1 MNNNNKYIIKY
12 KRLMAK
18 FVLPILIGSSSMVQ
32 AGKLAIVIDD
42 IGYRQNDLA
51 IYNLPKEISVSI
63 IPSSPYAISRA
74 ELAFQ
79 QQRDI
84 LIHLPMQP
92 LNSSISKGEKM
103 LRVGMSKE
111 KIKDL
116 VISAKEGIPY
126 AIGLNNHM
134 GSAATKDE
142 TSMRY
147 LMEVLSEN
155 KLFFLDSK
163 TIGSSVA
170 ADIAKEFN
178 IPTLVRNVF
187 LDNSNKLSDLQHQ
200 FNYAIRYARKKG
212 VAILIAHP
220 RTHSI
225 QVLKQKLRNLPKDIQ
240 LVNIGHLWRQEKIL
254 TEKPLNLF
262 FNINSQTSQSTSRFV
277 PLLRGVPK
285 E

>member
-1 MNNNNKYIIKY
+1 
-12 KRLMAK
+12 
-18 FVLPILIGSSSMVQ
+18 MVQ

>member
-51 IYNLPKEISVSI
+51 IYNLPKAIAVSI
-63 IPSSPYAISRA
+63 IPSSPYATARA
-74 ELAFQ
+74 KQAFK

-92 LNSSISKGEKM
+92 LNNASIETGALKI
-103 LRVGMSKE
+103 GMSKE
-111 KIKDL
+111 KIENLIINAKKL
-116 VISAKEGIPY
+116 VPY

-134 GSAATKDE
+134 GSAATADE
-142 TSMRY
+142 TVMGY
-147 LMEVLSEN
+147 LMDILSKN
-155 KLFFLDSK
+155 GLFFLDSLTNGK
-163 TIGSSVA
+163 SVA
-170 ADIAKEFN
+170 ADIAKSLGV
-178 IPTLVRNVF
+178 PTLVRNVF
-187 LDNSNKLSDLQHQ
+187 LDDSNKLADVQNR
-200 FNYAIRYARKKG
+200 FDYAVRYARKKG

-240 LVNIGHLWRQEKIL
+240 LVNIGHLWRQEQIL

>member
-1 MNNNNKYIIKY
+1 
-12 KRLMAK
+12 MAK

-51 IYNLPKEISVSI
+51 IYNLPKAIAVSI
-63 IPSSPYAISRA
+63 IPSSPYATARA
-74 ELAFQ
+74 KQAFK

-92 LNSSISKGEKM
+92 LNNASIETGALKI
-103 LRVGMSKE
+103 GMSKE
-111 KIKDL
+111 KIENLIINAKKL
-116 VISAKEGIPY
+116 VPY

-134 GSAATKDE
+134 GSAATADE
-142 TSMRY
+142 TVMGY
-147 LMEVLSEN
+147 LMDILSKN
-155 KLFFLDSK
+155 GLFFLDSLTNGK
-163 TIGSSVA
+163 SVA
-170 ADIAKEFN
+170 ADIAKSLGV
-178 IPTLVRNVF
+178 PTLVRNVF
-187 LDNSNKLSDLQHQ
+187 LDDSNKLADVQNR
-200 FNYAIRYARKKG
+200 FDYAVRYARKKG

-240 LVNIGHLWRQEKIL
+240 LVNIGHLWRQEQIL